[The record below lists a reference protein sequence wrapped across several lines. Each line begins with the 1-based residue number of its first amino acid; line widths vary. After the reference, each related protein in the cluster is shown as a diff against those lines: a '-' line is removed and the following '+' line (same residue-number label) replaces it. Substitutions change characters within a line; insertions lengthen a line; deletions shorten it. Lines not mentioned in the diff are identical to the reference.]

1 MLRVKFL
8 KRLECRNRRFFIFGA
23 EKHLIEIDFFVQL
36 GTRRR
41 ICLIGRGHLSDV
53 ERIIRKFL
61 LRCRT
66 LDIITLLLEFTLSR
80 EECLLRHRS
89 GVIESFQAL
98 LLERN

>member
-8 KRLECRNRRFFIFGA
+8 KRLECCNRRFFIFGA
-23 EKHLIEIDFFVQL
+23 EKHLIEIDFFVQF

-41 ICLIGRGHLSDV
+41 ICLIGSGHLSDV

-66 LDIITLLLEFTLSR
+66 LDVITLLLEFTLSR
-80 EECLLRHRS
+80 EKSLLCYRAR
-89 GVIESFQAL
+89 VIKSFQTL
-98 LLERN
+98 LFE